1 MLCHEAGSI
10 GTPES
15 EHTMLLCRD
24 MNCYVRKKINNNL
37 FLKRENGFGFDFLFW
52 IYRLHRVV
60 QLTVKQ
66 KLEYSSNVLQY
77 FILSN
82 LGETWVIQNKSNFSK
97 WE

>member
-24 MNCYVRKKINNNL
+24 MNCYVRGKKKKKL
-37 FLKRENGFGFDFLFW
+37 FLKRENGLGLDFLLFW

-82 LGETWVIQNKSNFSK
+82 FS
-97 WE
+97 